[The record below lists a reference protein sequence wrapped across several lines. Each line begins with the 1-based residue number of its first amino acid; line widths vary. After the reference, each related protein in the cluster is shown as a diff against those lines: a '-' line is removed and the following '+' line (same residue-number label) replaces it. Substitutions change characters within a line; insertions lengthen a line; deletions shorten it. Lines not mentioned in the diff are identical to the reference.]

1 MLIGRLLA
9 CGANWW
15 TKGQVGL
22 WSRWLLTDGARAGEE
37 SNQVEAVIWLPSG
50 GCESGMM
57 SEWVSAPPD
66 RLMSVSCHGGL
77 PLPQPTTKSW
87 RQWTVNR
94 WQELVNR
101 SNQTLPIS
109 TQQPTVMCSD
119 YEYVWIISP
128 PKIYK
133 IRNCFLYKEIK
144 MNFFLDF
151 LDFSFTVWHYF
162 QQFTTPIPENSSL

>member
-50 GCESGMM
+50 GCESSMM

-66 RLMSVSCHGGL
+66 RLMSASCHGGL
-77 PLPQPTTKSW
+77 PLPLSTTKSW
-87 RQWTVNR
+87 RTVNR

-101 SNQTLPIS
+101 TNQMLPIS
-109 TQQPTVMCSD
+109 TQQPTVLCRD
-119 YEYVWIISP
+119 YKNVWIISTQNLQN
-128 PKIYK
+128 KI
-133 IRNCFLYKEIK
+133 FLVWLFVCLFCINNYNIIVFIIQFR
-144 MNFFLDF
+144 FFF
-151 LDFSFTVWHYF
+151 FGSVTFQTV
-162 QQFTTPIPENSSL
+162 